1 MAKWWKTT
9 VGVTKKGLEE
19 EVSNRGRQNIV
30 FEDREMK
37 SLLSYRGSL
46 F

>member
-1 MAKWWKTT
+1 MTKWWETT

-19 EVSNRGRQNIV
+19 EVGNRGRQNIA
-30 FEDREMK
+30 FEEREMK
-37 SLLSYRGSL
+37 SLLSYRGRL